1 MTIGGKVHC
10 FFEQSGTFKGE
21 FVKLGIP
28 AEDYDIQNEYCQ
40 TDHQID
46 LFREIRQGW
55 DGKPSLFNDITPDDL
70 IMAFFPCIYFEALQQ
85 TFFTLSAL
93 PTKGWTMRHKIDY
106 AMDRMDRRSEFH
118 RLLYKLYGICLEM
131 KLRLIIE
138 NPYGNPYLIHGQ
150 NFPAPT
156 LIDVNRMTR
165 GDHFVKPTAY
175 WFVGCEP
182 CRGGHTYQN
191 DKEKK
196 LVMKVRDNTPAGMCS
211 KVRSEIS
218 PDYARNF
225 ICDFIIGKE
234 QKNKQLS
241 LFDNEQ
247 D

>member
-10 FFEQSGTFKGE
+10 FFEQSGTFKRE

-28 AEDYDIQNEYCQ
+28 AEDYDIQNEYGQ

-46 LFREIRQGW
+46 LFREIRQCW
-55 DGKPSLFNDITPDDL
+55 DGKTSLFDSITPDDL
-70 IMAFFPCIYFEALQQ
+70 IMAFFPSIYFEALQQ

-93 PTKGWTMRHKIDY
+93 PTKGWTMRRKIDY

-118 RLLYKLYGICLEM
+118 RLIYKLYGICLEM

-156 LIDVNRMTR
+156 LIDLNRMRR

-182 CRGGHTYQN
+182 CWGDTYQN

-196 LVMKVRDNTPAGMCS
+196 LIMKVEDNTPAGMCS

-225 ICDFIIGKE
+225 ICDFILGKE
-234 QKNKQLS
+234 QKGTQLN
-241 LFDNEQ
+241 LFKNEQ

>member
-10 FFEQSGTFKGE
+10 FFEQSGTFKRE

-28 AEDYDIQNEYCQ
+28 AEDYDIQNEYGQ

-55 DGKPSLFNDITPDDL
+55 DGKPSLFDGITPDDL
-70 IMAFFPCIYFEALQQ
+70 IMAFFPCIYFEVLQQ
-85 TFFTLSAL
+85 TYFTLSAWS
-93 PTKGWTMRHKIDY
+93 TKGWTMRRKIDY

-118 RLLYKLYGICLEM
+118 RLIYKLYGTCLERG
-131 KLRLIIE
+131 LRLIIE
-138 NPYGNPYLIHGQ
+138 NPYRNPYLIAGQ

-156 LIDVNRMTR
+156 LIDFNRMTR

-182 CRGGHTYQN
+182 CWGWDTYQN

-196 LVMKVRDNTPAGMCS
+196 LITKVQDNTPAGMCS

-225 ICDFIIGKE
+225 ICDFILGKE
-234 QKNKQLS
+234 QKGTQLN
-241 LFDNEQ
+241 LFKNEQ